1 MAFSPRLPI
10 APSPHPPRLGFD
22 VNDLIITFAIMLLA
36 AVVKTIGGFGAALII
51 SPVLSLVLGPT
62 TAVPL
67 ISIHDIVVG
76 GMLIWHVRRWI
87 RPKEILPLLL
97 GALVTIP
104 VGTWILAV
112 LDPESMKRLIGGL
125 VVLMSIPLAL
135 GVKHTFRR
143 DRLSG
148 FLIGALSGLLGGST
162 GMSGPPVIF
171 FFHVRDLGKET
182 FRANLIFY
190 FLVLYLAHIIALLA
204 NGLITRRV
212 LSLSP
217 VILPVI
223 LIAVPLGNWIFP
235 RLKED
240 VFRKAIV
247 VFLVLIGIYAVIS
260 TYL

>member
-1 MAFSPRLPI
+1 
-10 APSPHPPRLGFD
+10 
-22 VNDLIITFAIMLLA
+22 MLLA

-51 SPVLSLVLGPT
+51 SPLLSLVLGPQT
-62 TAVPL
+62 TVPL
-67 ISIHDIVVG
+67 ISIHDVIVG
-76 GMLIWHVRRWI
+76 GLLIWHVRGWI

-97 GALVTIP
+97 GALIVVP

-112 LDPESMKRLIGGL
+112 LDPEIMKRLIGGL

-135 GVKHTFRR
+135 GLKHTFRHE
-143 DRLSG
+143 RLSG

-171 FFHVRDLGKET
+171 FFHVRDLGKEA

-190 FLVLYLAHIIALLA
+190 FLVLYVVHIISLLA

-212 LSLSP
+212 LTLSP
-217 VILPVI
+217 VIIPVI

-240 VFRKAIV
+240 VFRKAVV
-247 VFLVLIGIYAVIS
+247 VFLVLIGVYAVIS
-260 TYL
+260 TYI